1 MKKKIS
7 DKKANGFT
15 IIELIIVISILGV
28 IDAIAIPRLTVFK
41 NLAEEK
47 VCNANR
53 KTVEKAY
60 KAFFLDKDV
69 DSESAFNQFLNENF
83 DDICPVDGVISH
95 EDGIVKCSV
104 HEDVSKSDRSEPP
117 GDEVPWL

>member
-28 IDAIAIPRLTVFK
+28 IAAIAIPRLTVFK

-47 VCNANR
+47 MCNANR
-53 KTVEKAY
+53 KTV
-60 KAFFLDKDV
+60 
-69 DSESAFNQFLNENF
+69 
-83 DDICPVDGVISH
+83 
-95 EDGIVKCSV
+95 
-104 HEDVSKSDRSEPP
+104 
-117 GDEVPWL
+117 